1 MEWFKHDTDA
11 STDAKIR
18 KLIMRHGAVGYA
30 VYFHCL
36 ELIMADVN
44 KDNITF
50 QLEHDAEIIA
60 DNLKINGNGMEAGV
74 DIVNKIMLTIIDLRL
89 FESNSNRITCLKLM
103 SRLDSSMTS
112 NTKFR
117 KSITDLKATKTALLA
132 TSHDT
137 VMIPSGNRHDT
148 VMQEQEGETD
158 YINLEQNLE
167 EDYKEKNTK
176 KKNVPYSPSSKN
188 VITIPN
194 NISSELHD
202 KIVEFVSYRKS
213 ISKPIQTNR
222 PILDLIEKIGV
233 DFVNE
238 IHLIQCMDFT
248 MSKEWKHVNSEYVEY
263 KHITNPDVYNE
274 RKRANESPDDYKPIG
289 SLTEELARKVNQ

>member
-18 KLIMRHGAVGYA
+18 KLIMRHGAIGYA

-60 DNLKINGNGMEAGV
+60 DNLKINGNGTEAGV
-74 DIVNKIMLTIIDLRL
+74 DIVGKIMITIIDLGL

-117 KSITDLKATKTALLA
+117 KSISAFKDTKSNNIMIPSCL
-132 TSHDT
+132 SHDT
-137 VMIPSGNRHDT
+137 VMK
-148 VMQEQEGETD
+148 
-158 YINLEQNLE
+158 E
-167 EDYKEKNTK
+167 EEENKKK
-176 KKNVPYSPSSKN
+176 KKNKKRTEKESKQ
-188 VITIPN
+188 
-194 NISSELHD
+194 SYHD
-202 KIVEFVSYRKS
+202 F
-213 ISKPIQTNR
+213 
-222 PILDLIEKIGV
+222 DLIK
-233 DFVNE
+233 
-238 IHLIQCMDFT
+238 LT
-248 MSKEWKHVNSEYVEY
+248 SKEYETCIAVYGEDQTIKALDKLNSF
-263 KHITNPDVYNE
+263 
-274 RKRANESPDDYKPIG
+274 IG
-289 SLTEELARKVNQ
+289 SKGDKYKSHYHTLSSWVWDSVKAVKLVDQKKEEEVENIW